1 MQIVDETLVDEV
13 DDTNDV
19 EHLSCLDCGKKFS
32 NNLYLQNHILD
43 GIKNIP
49 RKNMYRILTIKKSLS
64 SHTRFKHGTNYNVHK
79 VFSSDGK
86 NFVLVDKKMKANPHK
101 L

>member
-1 MQIVDETLVDEV
+1 MQIVDETLVEEV

-32 NNLYLQNHILD
+32 NNLYLQNHID
-43 GIKNIP
+43 VIKNIP
-49 RKNMYRILTIKKSLS
+49 GENVYRILTIKKSLS

-79 VFSSDGK
+79 VFFSDGK
-86 NFVLVDKKMKANPHK
+86 NFVLIDKKMKEKTHK

>member
-1 MQIVDETLVDEV
+1 MQIVDETLVEEV

-32 NNLYLQNHILD
+32 NNLYLQNHID

-49 RKNMYRILTIKKSLS
+49 GKNVYRILL
-64 SHTRFKHGTNYNVHK
+64 
-79 VFSSDGK
+79 
-86 NFVLVDKKMKANPHK
+86 
-101 L
+101 

>member
-1 MQIVDETLVDEV
+1 MQIVDETLVEEF

-32 NNLYLQNHILD
+32 NNLYQQNHID

-49 RKNMYRILTIKKSLS
+49 GKNVYRILTIKKSLS
-64 SHTRFKHGTNYNVHK
+64 SPTRFKHGTNYNVHK
-79 VFSSDGK
+79 VFFFRWKELCSC
-86 NFVLVDKKMKANPHK
+86 
-101 L
+101 